1 MIFTGWIGCPY
12 VARKRFPV
20 SGFPPVVSSGGYFPD
35 GIVAGRFV
43 GGWARFN
50 SAAGEFPVFPPYL
63 SASCFPDFFTVF
75 TRMFTGT
82 LWRPGSFAKAVTR
95 RICAGFGLFSP
106 GNGFSCPAV
115 CRLSPGT
122 GRNGVGM
129 CFSAGGGVCQGRWK
143 KRENRMDGDRA
154 GNFRM
159 AGDVF
164 PFDCRHA
171 DCRAAFLPL
180 ACITLFMIFHSG
192 CLRCF
197 TQDFSPRLIRHK
209 KTGY

>member
-1 MIFTGWIGCPY
+1 MAGFCQRCPAGGVMIFTGWTGCPY

-43 GGWARFN
+43 GGWARFIP
-50 SAAGEFPVFPPYL
+50 AAGEFPVFQPYL
-63 SASCFPDFFTVF
+63 CGFRAVF
-75 TRMFTGT
+75 
-82 LWRPGSFAKAVTR
+82 A
-95 RICAGFGLFSP
+95 LFYSSRFLISP
-106 GNGFSCPAV
+106 
-115 CRLSPGT
+115 
-122 GRNGVGM
+122 
-129 CFSAGGGVCQGRWK
+129 CQGRFS
-143 KRENRMDGDRA
+143 A

-171 DCRAAFLPL
+171 DCRVAFLPL

-197 TQDFSPRLIRHK
+197 PQDFSPRLIRHK